1 MDKQIFVFVTRIRM
15 YLKLTKIK
23 WYINGQMDFCLYNKN
38 TQRNKFAFM
47 LNQTELDY
55 VQKI

>member
-1 MDKQIFVFVTRIRM
+1 M